1 MKEIFTI
8 DYIKS
13 YISRNAN
20 YFIISIIIFLIS
32 ALLGFYFNN
41 YFNNILPDHFR
52 MATSIIDEINVD
64 FRDIFIHNIFIDLS
78 VVFNGFLFSIDSIIT
93 TVLNGVLL
101 GYAFSRVNTILFV
114 VGITPHGIF
123 EIPSSIFA
131 LAGALM
137 LTHFTINMAK
147 AALSKNNTMKDEY
160 HNNSCYLLEA
170 YIVTFI
176 ICFILLAVA
185 AFIEGNIT
193 EPLGYLG
200 LFMLGI
206 L

>member
-52 MATSIIDEINVD
+52 MATSIIDEISAD

-78 VVFNGFLFSIDSIIT
+78 VVLNGFLFSIDSIIT

-123 EIPSSIFA
+123 EIPSSIIAMGGSLIATRWEIHMLNSIISKKHTFREEFKKYKYMLKDI
-131 LAGALM
+131 LA
-137 LTHFTINMAK
+137 TVI
-147 AALSKNNTMKDEY
+147 Y
-160 HNNSCYLLEA
+160 
-170 YIVTFI
+170 V
-176 ICFILLAVA
+176 FILLIIA
-185 AFIEGNIT
+185 AAIESTIT
-193 EPLGYLG
+193 PLL
-200 LFMLGI
+200 LSI
-206 L
+206 VSA